1 MIVNMKYICRITYTT
16 ILLLQLDALIP
27 TTFPSGKPK
36 IFTFDKSARSRDLSL
51 FSPQR
56 TKFIA
61 KHWENNIL
69 NGGLEIRK
77 EDKHIIEGIDELYD
91 IIDTTDTTDTTDR
104 RILYI
109 SWSPLGAIREVL
121 FLVVVEI
128 DAEEKKFIVR
138 LVLQSPFWEPK
149 QIESC
154 HLKYALEDLVN
165 GIDNVTLDLSQLYR
179 KNKRISLS
187 WMLLDKKCH
196 NNA

>member
-1 MIVNMKYICRITYTT
+1 MIGNFIYIFRITFIT
-16 ILLLQLDALIP
+16 ILIVPLHALIP

-36 IFTFDKSARSRDLSL
+36 IFTFNKSSRKSDLL
-51 FSPQR
+51 LLTPQR

-77 EDKHIIEGIDELYD
+77 EDKHIIEGIDELYN
-91 IIDTTDTTDTTDR
+91 IIDKNDSQ
-104 RILYI
+104 ILYI
-109 SWSPLGAIREVL
+109 SWSPLSVIKEVL

-128 DAEEKKFIVR
+128 NVEENKFIVR

-154 HLKYALEDLVN
+154 HLKYAIEDLVDD
-165 GIDNVTLDLSQLYR
+165 IDNITLDLSELYR
-179 KNKRISLS
+179 TNKRISLS
-187 WMLLDKKCH
+187 WMLLENKSQE
-196 NNA
+196 NV